1 MHKHDINQTKKA
13 QTEGNINVVTEQN
26 NKQKIK
32 MRVREQWRSGSGQKD
47 GSSPLSAHYQG
58 LDVPFVVCGDL
69 SCAELLLPCDTTC
82 RTNTL

>member
-32 MRVREQWRSGSGQKD
+32 MIELESSGDQGAVRRMVLHLFQLIIKG
-47 GSSPLSAHYQG
+47 
-58 LDVPFVVCGDL
+58 
-69 SCAELLLPCDTTC
+69 
-82 RTNTL
+82 